1 MGMAGGSSSN
11 PVAGTGPDSDAQLLE
26 RWRAGDRQA
35 GNQLVRRYH
44 LPVSGFFKNAVGDD
58 ERQDLVQETFRG
70 LTTAKDAFRGDAG
83 VRSFVFGVA
92 RKVLLDHLRKRYR
105 ESKHFDP
112 LTHTVE
118 DVDGAT
124 PSQLVAELQ
133 RSHRLLACLRAL
145 PVDTKQLL
153 ELYYWQGLGAEE
165 LGRVFAEPGDA
176 SEPIPAGTIRRRIH
190 DAKKKLRACLEAGGA
205 ASPGVEDHSE
215 QHLEDELR
223 VLGQVLVSGP
233 SRA

>member
-1 MGMAGGSSSN
+1 MGTAGGPSSN
-11 PVAGTGPDSDAQLLE
+11 AGAGTDLASDAQLLE
-26 RWRAGDRQA
+26 LWRAGDRRA

-44 LPVSGFFKNAVGDD
+44 VPVSGFFKNAVGDD

-70 LTTAKDAFRGDAG
+70 LTTAKDAFRGDGG
-83 VRSFVFGVA
+83 VRSFVFGIA

-124 PSQLVAELQ
+124 PSQVVAELQ
-133 RSHRLLACLRAL
+133 RSHRLLTCLRAL
-145 PVDTKQLL
+145 PVDIKQLL
-153 ELYYWQGLGAEE
+153 ELYYWQGLTAEE
-165 LGRVFAEPGDA
+165 LGRVFAEPGHVTE
-176 SEPIPAGTIRRRIH
+176 SIPPGTIRRRIH
-190 DAKKKLRACLEAGGA
+190 DAKQKLRACLEAGGA
-205 ASPGVEDHSE
+205 ASPAGEDRAE
-215 QHLEDELR
+215 ELLEDELR

-233 SRA
+233 SAV